1 MNDPIGQAIADYFN
15 FGDAPNIIV
24 HTSYTENEILS
35 PSYFFRTVNE
45 MPELE
50 KKALSLCRGK
60 VLDIGAGAGCHSLVL
75 QNKGFDVTAVEKS
88 ELSANVM
95 KKRGIKNVVCSDIF
109 SFKESG
115 FDTILLL
122 MNGAGIGG
130 SLNGLTKLLE
140 HLKKILTAGGRII
153 TDSSDISYLF
163 SEDDGSIWIDLAKDS
178 YYGEIEYEIIYKKLK
193 DKFSWLFTDFETL
206 SETAIKSDLDCK
218 LIMEGNHYDFLA
230 KLKKADVG

>member
-15 FGDAPNIIV
+15 FGNAPDIIV
-24 HTSYTENEILS
+24 HTSYTEGEHLS
-35 PSYFFRTVNE
+35 PSYFFRTEKE

-50 KKALSLCRGK
+50 KKALLLCRGK

-88 ELSANVM
+88 ELAANIM
-95 KKRGIKNVVCSDIF
+95 KKRGVKNVVCSDIF
-109 SFKESG
+109 SFKKPG

-130 SLNGLTKLLE
+130 NLAGLTKLLK
-140 HLKKILTAGGRII
+140 HLKTLLNTDGQIL

-163 SEDDGSIWIDLAKDS
+163 EEDDGSIWIDLANDS
-178 YYGEIEYEIIYKKLK
+178 YYGEIKYEVIYKNLN
-193 DKFSWLFTDFETL
+193 DKFNWLFTDFETL
-206 SETAIKSDLDCK
+206 AKTAEKSGMRSN
-218 LIMEGNHYDFLA
+218 LIMEGDHFDYLA
-230 KLKKADVG
+230 KLEKS